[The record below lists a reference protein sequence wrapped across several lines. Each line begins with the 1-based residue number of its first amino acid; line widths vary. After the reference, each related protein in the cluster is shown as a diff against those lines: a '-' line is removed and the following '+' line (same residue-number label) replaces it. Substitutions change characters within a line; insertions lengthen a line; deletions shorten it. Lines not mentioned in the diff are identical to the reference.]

1 MGEALTVARRRGGLL
16 WHRNFRLLWFG
27 ETVNQLGSAMALV
40 GVPLLAV
47 IDLRASPLVVGTLAA
62 AAWLPWLIIGL
73 PAGAWVDRLPVRPL
87 MITCDF
93 ISAALYAS
101 VPLAYWLHR
110 LTIAQLLVVELLAGA
125 AAVFFSTAYQV
136 NLPTLVSDAELV
148 EGNAKLQGSASA
160 ASLGGRG
167 LAGVI
172 AQGLGAATAL
182 VFNAISFLVSAA
194 CLLAIHTSQANRR
207 PRREQFRLRRDIG
220 QGIRLVFAD
229 PYLRQLSLFGGVAN
243 FALDGYAAVMVVFLV
258 RVLGLR
264 AGLVGVL
271 VAVPGVGGLT
281 GALVAR
287 RISARLGT
295 ARTMLV
301 STVGA
306 LPFALVAP
314 LAAAGP
320 RLAYYVAGILVAAT
334 GVGIGNVV
342 QVTFRQLYCPA
353 GVLGRVTA
361 TMRFVAFGTSP
372 VGALAGGAL
381 ATWLGARNA
390 LWIMLGIL
398 ALSGTVLLTPRF
410 VSHRD
415 LPTALLA
422 DTSARVPG

>member
-1 MGEALTVARRRGGLL
+1 MGEPAIVARRRGGLL

-47 IDLRASPLVVGTLAA
+47 IDLHASPFVVGALAA
-62 AAWLPWLIIGL
+62 AAWLPWLVIGL

-87 MITCDF
+87 MIICDLVP
-93 ISAALYAS
+93 AALYAS

-110 LTIAQLLVVELLAGA
+110 LTIAQLLAVELLADG

-136 NLPTLVSDAELV
+136 NLPALVSDADLV

-172 AQGLGAATAL
+172 AQALGAVTAL
-182 VFNAISFLVSAA
+182 LFNAISFLVSAA
-194 CLLAIHTSQANRR
+194 CLLAIHASEPNRKS
-207 PRREQFRLRRDIG
+207 RREQFRLRRDIG
-220 QGIRLVFAD
+220 EGIRLVFAD
-229 PYLRQLSLFGGVAN
+229 PYLRQLSLFGGAAN
-243 FALDGYAAVMVVFLV
+243 FALDGYAAVVVVFLV
-258 RVLGLR
+258 RVLGLS
-264 AGLVGVL
+264 AGLVGLL

-281 GALVAR
+281 GALLAR

-295 ARTMLV
+295 AKTMLV
-301 STVGA
+301 STLGA
-306 LPFALVAP
+306 LPFALLTP
-314 LAAAGP
+314 LAAPGP

-342 QVTFRQLYCPA
+342 QVTFRQIYCPA
-353 GVLGRVTA
+353 GILGRVTT

-372 VGALAGGAL
+372 LGALAGGTL
-381 ATWLGARNA
+381 ATGLGARNA
-390 LWIMLGIL
+390 LWIMLGVL
-398 ALSGTVLLTPRF
+398 AVSGTVLLTPCFTGR
-410 VSHRD
+410 RD
-415 LPTALLA
+415 LPTAPPA
-422 DTSARVPG
+422 DTPAGVAV

>member
-1 MGEALTVARRRGGLL
+1 MGEALTAPPRHGGLF

-47 IDLRASPLVVGTLAA
+47 IDLRASPFVVGALAA
-62 AAWLPWLIIGL
+62 AGWLPWLVIGL

-87 MITCDF
+87 MIICDLV
-93 ISAALYAS
+93 SAVLYAS
-101 VPLAYWLHR
+101 VPLAYWLHG
-110 LTIAQLLVVELLAGA
+110 LTIAQLLVVELLAGG

-136 NLPTLVSDAELV
+136 NLPALVSEPELA

-167 LAGVI
+167 LAGLI
-172 AQGLGAATAL
+172 AQALGAATAL
-182 VFNAISFLVSAA
+182 TFNAISFLVSAA
-194 CLLAIHTSQANRR
+194 CLLAIHTSEPKHRS
-207 PRREQFRLRRDIG
+207 RREQLRLRRDIG
-220 QGIRLVFAD
+220 AGIRLVFAD
-229 PYLRQLSLFGGVAN
+229 PYLRQLSLFGATAN

-258 RVLGLR
+258 RVVGLN

-281 GALVAR
+281 GALLAR

-295 ARTMLV
+295 ARAMLV
-301 STVGA
+301 STLGA
-306 LPFALVAP
+306 LPFALLTP
-314 LAAAGP
+314 LATTGP

-342 QVTFRQLYCPA
+342 QATFRQIYCAP
-353 GVLGRVTA
+353 GTLGRVTA
-361 TMRFVAFGTSP
+361 TMRFVTFGTSP
-372 VGALAGGAL
+372 VGALAGGTL

-390 LWIMLGIL
+390 LWIMLGAL
-398 ALSGTVLLTPRF
+398 AVSGTVLLTPRF
-410 VSHRD
+410 VGHRD
-415 LPTALLA
+415 LPATPPA
-422 DTSARVPG
+422 DTSAKIPA